1 MRTVPTLLTAVA
13 TAALAAA
20 GLGLAAPA
28 HADGVRLG
36 DPSDTGHGSDLL
48 AVRVANRAA
57 ALVVTSTHD
66 DLRRDPSS
74 GSGGLVYLDTDAA
87 DRGPEYVLAGGWFVG
102 TDYVLLDTEGF
113 GQRQWGE
120 PVDGSYEVTI
130 DYAADTVRTRIA
142 QPTIGTPD
150 EVRVAVRAS
159 GPSRA
164 SVDWIGEPQ
173 SFTPWVSRG

>member
-1 MRTVPTLLTAVA
+1 MRTAPTVLTALA
-13 TAALAAA
+13 TAAVAVA
-20 GLGLAAPA
+20 GLAAPA
-28 HADGVRLG
+28 HADVVRRT

-48 AVRVANRAA
+48 AVRVANRPAE
-57 ALVVTSTHD
+57 LVVTSTHD

-74 GSGGLVYLDTDAA
+74 GSGGLVYLDTDPA

-120 PVDGSYEVTI
+120 PVEGSYELGI
-130 DYAADTVRTRIA
+130 DYAADTVRIRIS
-142 QPTIGTPD
+142 QGTIGTPD

-164 SVDWIGEPQ
+164 SVDWIGQPRT
-173 SFTPWVSRG
+173 FTPWVARG